1 VRVSQAQ
8 KAGRLFAT
16 YVHVYDPDAEH
27 PASADV
33 TANRQAYGA
42 ARHGLTS

>member
-16 YVHVYDPDAEH
+16 YVYVYGLDAEN

-42 ARHGLTS
+42 ARHDLTS